1 MATAFSRT
9 LRSLEGRGFRST
21 LVALGSAMAL
31 LVAWGLWFLLAR
43 VSLFAVTDTARLEV
57 DQQADPLTP
66 AIAGKVVA
74 TRLELGR
81 QVEEGEVLVELDAE
95 AVRRNIE
102 DKAAEKAGLASQIE
116 RIRSEIGAQTQ
127 ALGEARSAESAALNE
142 ARAEYEQAEA
152 AARLAEDESSRTAR
166 VHAQGLVSDAER
178 DRART
183 EALAR
188 RSTSEARLRALKRL
202 QMDRRLEQSEKQAVL
217 ADLERQRALLEARAS
232 SLEAV
237 LSGIAH
243 ELDQHRVR
251 APVGGTLGEVVSLQ
265 PGAVVAKGERLAAIV
280 PPGQLRIVA
289 EFAPPE
295 ALGRIRRDQRA
306 RLRLE
311 GFPWVHYGTVLARV
325 SRVASEPLDGRIR
338 VELGLDQAPS
348 VPVPLQHGLPGTLE
362 VEVERISPAA
372 LVLRVAGRTLARPK
386 PEAASA
392 AASAP

>member
-9 LRSLEGRGFRST
+9 LRSLESHGFRST
-21 LVALGSAMAL
+21 LVALALAMAL
-31 LVAWGLWFLLAR
+31 LLAWGPWFFLAR
-43 VSLFAVTDTARLEV
+43 VSLYAVTDTARLEV
-57 DQQADPLTP
+57 DQQAHPLTP

-74 TRLELGR
+74 SRLELGR
-81 QVEEGEVLVELDAE
+81 QVEEGEVLVELDSE
-95 AVRRNIE
+95 AVRRDIE
-102 DKAAEKAGLASQIE
+102 DKAAEKAGLVSQIE
-116 RIRSEIGAQTQ
+116 RIRTEIGAQTQ

-183 EALAR
+183 EAQAR

-202 QMDRRLEQSEKQAVL
+202 QMDRRLEQSEKQALL
-217 ADLERQRALLEARAS
+217 ADLERQRALLEARTS
-232 SLEAV
+232 SVEAV
-237 LSGIAH
+237 LSGMAH

-251 APVGGTLGEVVSLQ
+251 APVAGSLGEVVSLQ
-265 PGAVVAKGERLAAIV
+265 PGAVVAKGDRLAAIV
-280 PPGQLRIVA
+280 PPGRLRIVA

-295 ALGRIRRDQRA
+295 ALGRIQPDQRA

-338 VELGLDQAPS
+338 VELGLEQAPS
-348 VPVPLQHGLPGTLE
+348 FPVPLQHGLPGTLE

-372 LVLRVAGRTLARPK
+372 LVLRAAGRTLARPK

-392 AASAP
+392 AGAR